1 MGGDFN
7 KTDADVKKDRDSC
20 QHPQYPFHN
29 LTISKEGR
37 YRKIEDRDFYL
48 NQSEH
53 FWISRHNGFF
63 KGLEKMLQTSSISG
77 YTHLRIL
84 LPKDVFESELT
95 FGYEVIN
102 FYRFLESF
110 FHKRG
115 ISFSWENGLIYA
127 WRNNINH
134 RPRAACDNSKG
145 STWIREHSDYPL
157 LWFGKKSQICK
168 FEVALLDW
176 SMNNGI

>member
-1 MGGDFN
+1 MEKKRDF
-7 KTDADVKKDRDSC
+7 C

-37 YRKIEDRDFYL
+37 YRKINDRDYYL
-48 NQSEH
+48 NESEN

-77 YTHLRIL
+77 YTHLRIC
-84 LPKDVFESELT
+84 LPKVVFNTERAFSV
-95 FGYEVIN
+95 EVEN
-102 FYRFLESF
+102 LYRFLESF

-115 ISFSWENGLIYA
+115 ISFSWEQGLNYA
-127 WRNNINH
+127 WRNNINN
-134 RPRAACDNSKG
+134 RGRGAGDNSKG
-145 STWIREHSDYPL
+145 STWIRGHNEYPL
-157 LWFGKKSQICK
+157 LWFGKKSQICQ
-168 FEVALLDW
+168 FQVAILDW